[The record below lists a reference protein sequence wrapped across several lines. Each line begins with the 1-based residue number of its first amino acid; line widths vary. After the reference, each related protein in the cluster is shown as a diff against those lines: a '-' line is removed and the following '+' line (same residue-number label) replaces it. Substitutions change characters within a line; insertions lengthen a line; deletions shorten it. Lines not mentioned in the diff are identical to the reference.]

1 MGLVVD
7 DGLTHADARLVPAL
21 TTSTAVFPDNA
32 FSPGPGVESMNY
44 VQTTGIVLTV
54 AGVTGYVIGIFAAY
68 PGRGF
73 SLAGVMVG
81 LTLLSVGGA
90 FR

>member
-1 MGLVVD
+1 MNHVQAIG
-7 DGLTHADARLVPAL
+7 TAL
-21 TTSTAVFPDNA
+21 T
-32 FSPGPGVESMNY
+32 
-44 VQTTGIVLTV
+44 I
-54 AGVTGYVIGIFAAY
+54 AGVSGYVIGIFAAY

-81 LTLLSVGGA
+81 LTLLSVGGV